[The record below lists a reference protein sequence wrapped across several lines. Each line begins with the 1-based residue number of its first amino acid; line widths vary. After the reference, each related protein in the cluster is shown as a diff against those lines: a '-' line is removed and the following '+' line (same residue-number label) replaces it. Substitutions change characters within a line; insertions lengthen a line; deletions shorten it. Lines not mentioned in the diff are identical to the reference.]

1 MPTSIVEVFLAADD
15 AIRNRT
21 LIVRQGRRDKEF
33 HFQDWFKARL
43 NETGL
48 DYAENG
54 RNTYPDFEL
63 PATNEGIEVK
73 GLASPGRVKDFDAN
87 SRMPTGRHN
96 DLEVFYAFGRYP
108 NDPDS
113 NSYEV
118 IDLVICHGD
127 FFSADHDYEHENK
140 SFREFGSY
148 GDVLVRDRKMYVV
161 PTPFGILEGVQGHT
175 TLILPVAMQVD
186 DARLR
191 SLGRFSRTEAAKIV
205 MDYRFD
211 LGSNALI
218 PGLEDNPTG
227 GVEHEFVAY
236 GPVDDEDRTVKLRET

>member
-1 MPTSIVEVFLAADD
+1 MPSSIVEVFLTADD
-15 AIRNRT
+15 AIRNSA
-21 LIVRQGRRDKEF
+21 LIVRKGPRDKEF

-43 NETGL
+43 SETSL
-48 DYAENG
+48 NYKENG

-63 PATNEGIEVK
+63 PDSKEGIEVK

-96 DLEVFYAFGRYP
+96 DLDVFYAFGRYP
-108 NDPDS
+108 SDPDS
-113 NSYEV
+113 NSYEL

-140 SFREFGSY
+140 SFKEFGSY

-161 PTPFGILEGVQGHT
+161 PTPFGLLEGVEDHT
-175 TLILPVAMQVD
+175 TLILPAAMRTD

-191 SLGRFSRTEAAKIV
+191 LIGSFSRTEAARIV
-205 MDYRFD
+205 VDYRFD

-227 GVEHEFVAY
+227 GFEHEFVAY
-236 GPVDDEDRTVKLRET
+236 CAVEDDDRAVRLRQS

>member
-1 MPTSIVEVFLAADD
+1 MPSSIVEVFLTAND
-15 AIRNRT
+15 AIQNRA
-21 LIVRQGRRDKEF
+21 LIVRKGPRDKEF
-33 HFQDWFKARL
+33 HFQDWFKTRL
-43 NETGL
+43 SETSL
-48 DYAENG
+48 NYKENG

-63 PATNEGIEVK
+63 PDSNEGIEVK
-73 GLASPGRVKDFDAN
+73 GLASPGRVKNFDAN

-96 DLEVFYAFGRYP
+96 DLDVFYIFGRYP
-108 NDPDS
+108 SDPDS
-113 NSYEV
+113 DSYEL

-140 SFREFGSY
+140 SFKEFGSY

-161 PTPFGILEGVQGHT
+161 PTPFGLLEGVEGYA
-175 TLILPVAMQVD
+175 TLILPAAMRTD

-191 SLGRFSRTEAAKIV
+191 PIGSFSRTEAARIV
-205 MDYRFD
+205 VDYRFD

-227 GVEHEFVAY
+227 GFEHEFVAY
-236 GPVDDEDRTVKLRET
+236 CAAGDDDRAVKLREV